1 MTGADCYYGVTM
13 VDPTALC
20 CFRGTSTLP
29 DLLRALEFTAR
40 VPPPSKQFN
49 TAALGPVHPGAW
61 QGLEEAL
68 ASVVKDHH
76 WSDIQFTGH
85 SQGAMRATLATAA
98 FAATFA
104 TATVQPRIVF
114 GECKSGYIKSALFAD
129 IPGSASFLATDG
141 WISDPLYAY
150 PSRFDLGRLSFPECA
165 LATGATAKGV
175 SWTALTGTRA
185 AKCLHSKS

>member
-1 MTGADCYYGVTM
+1 MTVTAAQAAQACYDLYDYGVEPSKTQWDFISMTGADCYYGVTM
-13 VDPTALC
+13 VGPTALC

-29 DLLRALEFTAR
+29 DLLRALESTAR

-150 PSRFDLGRLSFPECA
+150 PFSFWS
-165 LATGATAKGV
+165 G
-175 SWTALTGTRA
+175 
-185 AKCLHSKS
+185 

>member
-1 MTGADCYYGVTM
+1 MIGIEPSKTQWDFISMTGTDCYYGVTM

-29 DLLRALEFTAR
+29 DLLRALESTAR

-76 WSDIQFTGH
+76 WSDIQIHRAQPGRHARHARDRRFCGH
-85 SQGAMRATLATAA
+85 LCDR
-98 FAATFA
+98 
-104 TATVQPRIVF
+104 
-114 GECKSGYIKSALFAD
+114 D
-129 IPGSASFLATDG
+129 GSAADRF
-141 WISDPLYAY
+141 WRMQVRLYQERAVCRH
-150 PSRFDLGRLSFPECA
+150 PRQRVFP
-165 LATGATAKGV
+165 GY
-175 SWTALTGTRA
+175 
-185 AKCLHSKS
+185 